1 MENRIEKLLIIKTG
15 ETLPSLLRRRGDFE
29 DWILSG
35 LGVRADDV
43 MVIDVREGSRLPE
56 YGGIRGAVVTGSH
69 ANVTEHSDWSE
80 RTARWL
86 PGAVERRIPFL
97 GICYGHQLLAYA
109 LGGEV
114 GDNPN
119 GREFGTLE
127 IELAEAARKDELL
140 DLPDSCN
147 PLRMQVCHSQA
158 VLRLPDGATRLA
170 SSSLDPNQAFLVG
183 ERAWGVQFHP
193 EFDAEITR
201 TYIQH
206 YRQELVAEGQD
217 VDGLLVGCRD
227 AGWGQVILQR
237 FAAIVGLSS
246 GA

>member
-1 MENRIEKLLIIKTG
+1 MERLLIIKTG
-15 ETLPSLLRRRGDFE
+15 ETLPSLLRWRGDFE

-35 LGVRADDV
+35 MGVRVGDV
-43 MVIDVREGSRLPE
+43 TVLDVRGGSRLPK
-56 YGGIRGAVVTGSH
+56 YGGVRGVVITGSH
-69 ANVTEHSDWSE
+69 DSVTEHSDWSE
-80 RTARWL
+80 RTAGWL
-86 PGAVERRIPFL
+86 PGVVERRIPLL

-127 IELAEAARKDELL
+127 IELTEAAGKDELL
-140 DLPDSCN
+140 GLPN
-147 PLRMQVCHSQA
+147 PLRMQLCHTQA

-170 SSSLDPNQAFLVG
+170 SSELDPNQAFVAG

-201 TYIQH
+201 AYIRH
-206 YRQELVAEGQD
+206 YRQELTAEEQD
-217 VDGLLVGCRD
+217 VNKLLTGCHD
-227 AGWGQVILQR
+227 TAWGPMILQR
-237 FAAIVGLSS
+237 FAAIIGLNS
-246 GA
+246 GT

>member
-1 MENRIEKLLIIKTG
+1 MRKLLIIKTG
-15 ETLPSLLRRRGDFE
+15 ETLPSLLSRRGDFQ

-35 LGVRADDV
+35 MGVRADDV
-43 MVIDVREGSRLPE
+43 MVLDVRDGSRLPE
-56 YGGIRGAVVTGSH
+56 YGRIRGVVITGSH
-69 ANVTEHSDWSE
+69 ASVTEHSDWSE
-80 RTARWL
+80 RTAGWL
-86 PGAVERRIPFL
+86 PGAVKRRIPLL

-109 LGGEV
+109 LGGGV
-114 GDNPN
+114 GDNPS

-127 IELAEAARKDELL
+127 IELAEATRKDELL
-140 DLPDSCN
+140 GVPS

-170 SSSLDPNQAFLVG
+170 SSRLDSNQAFLVG

-201 TYIQH
+201 AYIQH
-206 YRQELVAEGQD
+206 YRQELIAEGQD
-217 VDGLLVGCRD
+217 VDRLLAGCQD
-227 AGWGQVILQR
+227 TAWGHKILQR

-246 GA
+246 GV